1 MFASFRDGSTRT
13 DLRIGIAVIVG
24 LEQLVETIAVASQ
37 SQDPRHYTPQGLVAP
52 LLSSISFVAWP
63 IFAMIAIGLVMVARD
78 RRPVLGAIWALA
90 WASLLSAWQ
99 TGLVGSPSRNAF
111 FPGAV
116 LLGWMLGEAWGAAMP
131 STNRALRERLA
142 EAGALACLAAAYVG
156 SCLSKLLTIGLA
168 WGDGLSV
175 RALVLRQQPVADW
188 SWLLAYREAVIADP
202 SLARIAATA
211 TLVIEGGAFLLLFGP
226 RLRLVW
232 AVLLFGLHVN
242 ILLLCTMPYV
252 EPMVLLAL
260 LAVPW
265 PRRTKERERSDAPI
279 AVPRT
284 IAIALAGIVFAGWLL
299 APLGWRDETATRASS
314 SGSGSA
320 PRYTDPS
327 STDRGR

>member
-1 MFASFRDGSTRT
+1 MTFASFRDGWART

-37 SQDPRHYTPQGLVAP
+37 SQDPRHYLPQGLVAP
-52 LLSSISFVAWP
+52 LLSRIPFVAFV
-63 IFAMIAIGLVMVARD
+63 IFAMITIGLVMVARD

-131 STNRALRERLA
+131 STNRALRERLG

-156 SCLSKLLTIGLA
+156 SCASKLLTVGFA
-168 WGDGLSV
+168 WGDGFSV
-175 RALVLRQQPVADW
+175 RALVLRQQPLADW
-188 SWLLAYREAVIADP
+188 SWLLAYRDAVITDP
-202 SLARIAATA
+202 SLARFAATA

-232 AVLLFGLHVN
+232 ATLLFGLHVN
-242 ILLLCTMPYV
+242 ITLLCTMPYV
-252 EPMVLLAL
+252 EPMVLLLL

-265 PRRTKERERSDAPI
+265 PRRTKTRDATDAPVL
-279 AVPRT
+279 VPRR
-284 IAIALAGIVFAGWLL
+284 IAIAIAAIVFAGWLL
-299 APLGWRDETATRASS
+299 APLGWRDETATRRSGVSPA
-314 SGSGSA
+314 SGS
-320 PRYTDPS
+320 D
-327 STDRGR
+327 